1 MNDIAKIKAWTPAE
15 WAAFA
20 VNHLAYVKRVV
31 DGDAEGWA
39 IHAADGT
46 PLAVLGDRD
55 QAFAAVRQH
64 DLEPVSVH

>member
-1 MNDIAKIKAWTPAE
+1 MNDTVKIKSWTPAE

-31 DGDAEGWA
+31 DGDAAGWA

-46 PLAVLGDRD
+46 PLAVLADRD
-55 QAFAAVRQH
+55 TAFAAVRQH